1 MTDTER
7 FIEYALAFEKAY
19 VDESWGEIE
28 RFFCEDAS
36 RRASN
41 GGAKLDVDSHGR
53 TEVLTELRRGVES
66 VDKRF
71 DARLPEVL
79 VGPVERDG
87 AVWMDWRLTLK
98 REGLPDL
105 LVEGDH
111 GTYFRDGKIVRIEEQ
126 LAPGVAE
133 RVALYFENHEARLK
147 SDLSARSGA
156 RSSTSTIPVSRSADR
171 MRKLVEAYAAAKSR
185 ADVEGALAVCSDG
198 FSLETVSFDIT
209 AHGKDE
215 ARFHLD
221 AFFAAFPDYRVVVD
235 GMSFGDAVLGCWGS
249 ASMTMKGEILGIPPT
264 DRKVT
269 LPIFCKF
276 AFDADGITEER
287 FFFDLAQLADG
298 IGVPI
303 ENLRA
308 ALAPLRAAATS
319 AAAAA

>member
-19 VDESWGEIE
+19 VDESWGGIE

-53 TEVLTELRRGVES
+53 TEVLAELRRGVEA

-71 DARLPEVL
+71 DERIPDVL

-98 REGLPDL
+98 RDGLPDL

-133 RVALYFENHEARLK
+133 RVTRYFDQHEARLK
-147 SDLSARSGA
+147 SDLSARPAA
-156 RSSTSTIPVSRSADR
+156 RSAASTIPVSRSVER
-171 MRKLVEAYAAAKSR
+171 MRTLVETYAAAKSR
-185 ADVEGALAVCSDG
+185 ADVDGALAVCSES
-198 FSLETVSFDIT
+198 FRLETVSFGIM
-209 AHGKDE
+209 AQGKAE

-221 AFFAAFPDYRVVVD
+221 AFFTAFPDYGVVVD
-235 GMSFGDAVLGCWGS
+235 GMAFGDGVLGCWGS

-264 DRKVT
+264 GRKVT

-287 FFFDLAQLADG
+287 FFFDLVQLAEG
-298 IGVPI
+298 IGVGI
-303 ENLRA
+303 DRLRA
-308 ALAPLRAAATS
+308 VLTPLRIPQVAAA
-319 AAAAA
+319 